1 MAASMEQLVI
11 TINNEKETSI
21 YATAP
26 GVDAV
31 GLDQVDYLTVRLK
44 GGKLRKITRD
54 EVTQWWEKD
63 MEDGSLLILED
74 GSTPLFRKE
83 PDEGL
88 KNIFVDMQRASQGRI
103 QPLREF
109 ECSPTLEDIEKNQ
122 EALAQAPD
130 PAELQDLIEFDN
142 EMGEPDD
149 FKHSTSY
156 LQEYYI
162 CWTNKK
168 DFEAALPKEKK
179 DKDGRATIDPKKI
192 NTNCAMFLSP
202 EDFYYLNDKGKIYAY
217 VHKTTEIC
225 TPDHTPGYY

>member
-1 MAASMEQLVI
+1 MEQLVI

-44 GGKLRKITRD
+44 GGKLRKITRN

-63 MEDGSLLILED
+63 MEDGSLLVLAD
-74 GSTPLFRKE
+74 GKTPLFRKE

-109 ECSPTLEDIEKNQ
+109 ECSPTVEDIEDSQ
-122 EALAQAPD
+122 DAQKVDPD
-130 PAELQDLIEFDN
+130 KIIDLVNFDK
-142 EMGEPDD
+142 EMGEIDD
-149 FKHSTSY
+149 FKHSSSY
-156 LQEYYI
+156 SRDLYI

-168 DFEAALPKEKK
+168 DYEAAMPKPKQDENSKEYIHTN
-179 DKDGRATIDPKKI
+179 DIDLT
-192 NTNCAMFLSP
+192 NTMTLSP
-202 EDFYYLNDKGKIYAY
+202 DDFFYLNEKNKIYAY
-217 VHKTTEIC
+217 IHKSTEIC
-225 TPDHTPGYY
+225 VEDHTIGYY